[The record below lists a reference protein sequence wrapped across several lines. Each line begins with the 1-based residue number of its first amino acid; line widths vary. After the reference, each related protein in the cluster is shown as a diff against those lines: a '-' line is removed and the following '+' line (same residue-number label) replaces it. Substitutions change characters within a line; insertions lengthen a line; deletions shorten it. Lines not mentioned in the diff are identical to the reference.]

1 MSTTMTVRLEDDV
14 KDRLDALA
22 EATQRS
28 KSFLAA
34 EAIRVYVENNEW
46 QIGEIQAALK
56 EADAGDFASDKDV
69 TALAKNSALVWQA
82 SAWTVCRRTGLIPAV
97 QFSLHCRRSGA
108 GHLDR
113 REYGQAYLPNTVFSR
128 SVVRAT
134 GSVRIFFSSSPTM
147 WNRPSSDLLVT

>member
-14 KDRLDALA
+14 KDRLDGLA

-46 QIGEIQAALK
+46 QIGEIHAALK

-69 TALAKNSALVWQA
+69 AALAKKWKVNA
-82 SAWTVCRRTGLIPAV
+82 R
-97 QFSLHCRRSGA
+97 
-108 GHLDR
+108 
-113 REYGQAYLPNTVFSR
+113 
-128 SVVRAT
+128 
-134 GSVRIFFSSSPTM
+134 
-147 WNRPSSDLLVT
+147 